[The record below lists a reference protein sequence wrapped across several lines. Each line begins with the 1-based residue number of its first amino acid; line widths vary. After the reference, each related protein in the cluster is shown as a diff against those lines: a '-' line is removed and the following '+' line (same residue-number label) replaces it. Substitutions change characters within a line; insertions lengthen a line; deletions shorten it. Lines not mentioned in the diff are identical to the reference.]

1 MNTTK
6 EYDQYEVLNP
16 WADIDPM
23 PLRGISPRLTD
34 LAGKRIGLFRN
45 SKRVAPLVLTAV
57 EQKLKAR
64 FPSLT
69 FVPFAFMPNA
79 GVTETPEWTAKFE
92 EWLKGVDAVI
102 LSYGD

>member
-1 MNTTK
+1 MDTNK
-6 EYDQYEVLNP
+6 ANGQYEVLNP

-34 LAGKRIGLFRN
+34 LTGKRIGLFRN
-45 SKRVAPLVLTAV
+45 SKRVAPLALTVV

-64 FPSLT
+64 FPTLT

>member
-1 MNTTK
+1 MNTNKTN
-6 EYDQYEVLNP
+6 DQYEVLHP
-16 WADIDPM
+16 WADVDPM

-34 LAGKRIGLFRN
+34 LTGKKIGLFRN
-45 SKRVAPLVLTAV
+45 SKRVAPLVLTVV

-64 FPSLT
+64 FPTLT

-79 GVTETPEWTAKFE
+79 GVTETPEWTKRFE
-92 EWLKGVDAVI
+92 EWLKGVDAII